1 MPKASSTKQCHAGGK
16 KSKKKVTVVEGPS
29 IAALQKIKAVSKAE
43 HGQPKSTTRTY
54 EGYVKRG
61 KEFLVGLVERRRA
74 EGHDELDNINTDEL
88 EHAFD
93 DEKPNQYSVMAL
105 ELFLTEKCLN
115 EGHGKS
121 TADGIH
127 GAWARFWDRM

>member
-1 MPKASSTKQCHAGGK
+1 MPSCWWKEVQE
-16 KSKKKVTVVEGPS
+16 KVTVVEGPS

-54 EGYVKRG
+54 EGYVKWG
-61 KEFLVGLVERRRA
+61 KEFIFGLVERCRA
-74 EGHDELDNINTDEL
+74 EGHDEL

-115 EGHGKS
+115 KGHGKS